1 MKLKR
6 KEENKMYKQ
15 EIKEEYKNIYLSLKR
30 MDEEFV
36 KIKTAIHT
44 LEKLGFNV
52 DKLYEQI
59 DNTGIEIYNLK
70 QVINKSFKEER

>member
-1 MKLKR
+1 
-6 KEENKMYKQ
+6 MYKQ
-15 EIKEEYKNIYLSLKR
+15 ETKKEYKNIYLSLKR
-30 MDEEFV
+30 IDEEIV

-44 LEKLGFNV
+44 LEKLGINV

>member
-1 MKLKR
+1 
-6 KEENKMYKQ
+6 MYKQ

-30 MDEEFV
+30 IDEEIV

-44 LEKLGFNV
+44 LEKLGINV